1 MLSSIRVKILLAFLL
16 IVGVSFAVM
25 ATLLTQL
32 VSDRLFEQRTR
43 QDSLSVERLAVMAAP
58 FFASAQMD
66 DLQALLEDSAAE
78 MGGRLLVLDKDG
90 KVQADSFGLLYGT
103 RLPLP
108 EVVAV
113 LVSGENL
120 SYGIHQLDSAALS
133 GTAEDYAAYY
143 AAKLSV
149 SGRTLGAVLY
159 VSPVQALVDSL
170 NTVRR
175 QLWSVFLIVAAAALA
190 VAFLFSRVIT
200 RPITALTKTIQKM
213 GKGDLSARVK
223 VRASGEMRDLAD
235 SYNAMAEEIEHFDQS
250 RSQFVSNASHE
261 LKTPLTTMK
270 ILLENLIYQPDMPAE
285 LRGEFMQDMNHEI
298 DRLTNVVTDLL
309 TLTQTDSHETALR
322 PERTDLSA
330 LIEEALHLLRPAAEK
345 RGQALNAAI
354 APGLTVDCD
363 PGKMKQIVTN
373 LVDNALKYTPDG
385 GKIAVSLADRGE
397 SVALTV
403 TDDGVGIP
411 EADQAHIFDRFYR
424 VDKARS
430 RATGGTG
437 LGLAIVRQMVALH
450 HGEITVTSAP
460 GEGSTFTVTLPK
472 RREEDA

>member
-1 MLSSIRVKILLAFLL
+1 
-16 IVGVSFAVM
+16 M
-25 ATLLTQL
+25 ATLLTRL

-66 DLQALLEDSAAE
+66 DLQALMEDTAAE
-78 MGGRLLVLDKDG
+78 MGGRLLITDKDG

-108 EVVAV
+108 EVVDI
-113 LVSGENL
+113 LVDGENL

-133 GTAEDYAAYY
+133 GSAENYAAYC
-143 AAKLSV
+143 AAKISL
-149 SGRTLGAVLY
+149 SGRTLGAVLF
-159 VSPVQALVDSL
+159 VSPVQELVDSL
-170 NTVRR
+170 NAVRR
-175 QLWSVFLIVAAAALA
+175 QLWSVFLIVAVAAAVAA
-190 VAFLFSRVIT
+190 VLFSRVIT
-200 RPITALTKTIQKM
+200 RPIIALTRTIRKM
-213 GKGDLSARVK
+213 GRGDLSARVK

-270 ILLENLIYQPDMPAE
+270 ILLENLIYQPDMPDE
-285 LRGEFMQDMNHEI
+285 LRGEFLQDMNHEI

-309 TLTQTDSHETALR
+309 TLTQADSHQTPMK

-330 LIEEALHLLRPAAEK
+330 LTEDALHLLRPAAEK
-345 RGQALNAAI
+345 RDQALNSAI
-354 APGLTVDCD
+354 APGLRITCD
-363 PGKMKQIVTN
+363 PGKMRQIITN

-385 GKIAVSLADRGE
+385 GEITVSLTDEGDH
-397 SVALTV
+397 VALRV
-403 TDDGVGIP
+403 SDNGVGIP
-411 EADQAHIFDRFYR
+411 EADQARIFDRFYR

-437 LGLAIVRQMVALH
+437 LGLAIVRQLVTMH
-450 HGEITVTSAP
+450 QGEISVVSAP